1 MSLLDKHS
9 ALIWDCD
16 EKIPEWEGP
25 VFLWRSF
32 DESALKGSRSIPNI
46 LEKESEQWR
55 EKLLALIYEFGIKQ
69 TNSKGIV
76 ESLEIEEGFSYWW
89 LSLVAQKDIIQY
101 SMHLYD
107 ILKLLVVEDQLRS
120 MIPTI
125 SSIHIKSDN
134 NALVKV
140 LRNWTYS
147 HSYDFSVEPVRKQ
160 SLTTRLSSYL
170 PIQMVIFFK
179 GLVILFKF
187 IIQRFSLYPTEIH
200 RSMNSITFF
209 DVFTHLNS
217 RSFETGDFESNYW
230 TVLVDFLKKEGI
242 GANWFH
248 WFFKHKFIK
257 TVPAATKLAAKFNK
271 SDPAMRHIIGDASIS
286 VSQCCRVFH
295 LFWRINRKSWQIKNK
310 NAMAIVSGS
319 DMNFWPIL
327 KKDWYESF
335 FGARAY
341 LNLFSTIVIKDFIKK
356 LPKQSL
362 GFYIQENQPW
372 EFAICYYWK
381 KYGHGKL
388 ISVAHTTIPFWDF
401 RYYYDTRTFESLAS
415 FPPLPDLMAVNGN
428 DAYKKMTHSG
438 FPTCKLTE
446 LEALRYMHLNNA
458 VKKKQTDEKNTLR
471 LLVLGDLVPDIT
483 NSQLSFLNNA
493 IAHYNLNIDV
503 VFKPHPASNETPDDL
518 VKKMEV
524 SYRSMGEELPGCDVV
539 FVNNVTSGAA
549 DPYQMGVPVIVLN
562 LGININFSP
571 LFSRKDVFFVSTAEE
586 FYKAFIYYQERPKLV
601 QPDFFNTNESFP
613 RWKSIISRVGADS

>member
-1 MSLLDKHS
+1 MESLANKHS
-9 ALIWDCD
+9 VLIWDCD
-16 EKIPEWEGP
+16 EKIPDWGGP

-32 DESALKGSRSIPNI
+32 DESAVHGSQSIPNI
-46 LEKESEQWR
+46 LEKQSEYWR
-55 EKLLALIYEFGIKQ
+55 EKFLALIYEIGEKK
-69 TNSKGIV
+69 TGSKTV
-76 ESLEIEEGFSYWW
+76 VDQLEIEEGFSYWW

-101 SMHLYD
+101 SIHLYD

-120 MIPTI
+120 KGPEI

-134 NALVKV
+134 MRLVSV
-140 LRNWTYS
+140 LGDWAIR
-147 HSYDFSVEPVRKQ
+147 HSYTFSVE
-160 SLTTRLSSYL
+160 RLPRQHIIQRFSSFL
-170 PIQMVIFFK
+170 PMWLMIFLK
-179 GLVILFKF
+179 GIVILFKF
-187 IIQRFSLYPTEIH
+187 SIQRISLRPAKISCY
-200 RSMNSITFF
+200 SNSITFF

-217 RSFETGDFESNYW
+217 RSLETGRFESNYW
-230 TVLVDFLKKEGI
+230 TVLVDHLKKEDI
-242 GANWFH
+242 GVNWFH

-257 TVPAATKLAAKFNK
+257 TIPAAKKLSAKFNK
-271 SDPAMRHIIGDASIS
+271 SNPAMCHIIGDASIS
-286 VSQCCRVFH
+286 IGQCFRVFH
-295 LFWRINRKSWQIKNK
+295 LFWRINRMSGQIKNK
-310 NAMAIVSGS
+310 KSMAIVSGS

-341 LNLFSTIVIKDFIKK
+341 LNLFSTIVVKDFIKT

-401 RYYYDTRTFESLAS
+401 RYYYDTRTFESLGCL
-415 FPPLPDLMAVNGN
+415 PPLPDLMAVNGN
-428 DAYKKMTHSG
+428 DAYQKMTQSG
-438 FPTCKLTE
+438 FPICKLTE

-458 VKKKQTDEKNTLR
+458 IKKKQTDKKKALR

-493 IAHYNLNIDV
+493 IAQYNLNIDI
-503 VFKPHPASNETPDDL
+503 VFKPHPASNEIPDDL
-518 VKKMEV
+518 VKKMKV
-524 SYRSMGEELPGCDVV
+524 TYRSMGEELPECDVV

-562 LGININFSP
+562 LGTNINFSP
-571 LFSRKDVFFVSTAEE
+571 LFSRKDVFFC
-586 FYKAFIYYQERPKLV
+586 K
-601 QPDFFNTNESFP
+601 
-613 RWKSIISRVGADS
+613 